1 MKKTLLIAA
10 LASLTMASAQA
21 TIFSF
26 SLDLNGLNEVPTNP
40 SPGIGIG
47 TATWDS
53 ETSLLTM
60 AGTFTGLMAPA
71 SAAHI
76 HPGAAGANGPV
87 LVGITF
93 SSGST
98 SGTFSY
104 SGTAVDTVA
113 EIDALFAGGLYVNI
127 HTLEFPGGE
136 IRGQLTPV
144 PEPETYAVI
153 AGAGLV
159 GLGVFRRLRR

>member
-21 TIFSF
+21 TLFNF
-26 SLDLNGLNEVPTNP
+26 TLDLNGLNEVPTTP

-53 ETSLLTM
+53 DTSVLTM
-60 AGTFTGLMAPA
+60 SGTFTGLLAPT

-76 HPGAAGANGPV
+76 HTGVAGANGPV

-93 SSGST
+93 SNFAT

-104 SGTAVDTVA
+104 SGTAVDTA
-113 EIDALFAGGLYVNI
+113 GEINALFAGGLYVNI

-144 PEPETYAVI
+144 PEPETYAMI

-159 GLGVFRRLRR
+159 GFGVFRRFRR